1 MKTLEKTQTAN
12 EVLVKEMNEF
22 LADLQIFYQNLRG
35 FHWNVKGSLFFVL
48 HAKFE
53 EYYNE
58 TAEIVDSVAERILM
72 IGGEPLHAFSDYL
85 KVAKIPEVKNI
96 NDGKEA
102 VSAIVKQS
110 EMLLRKMNKLMDFA
124 SDSEDEGT
132 VTLFSDMIGETEKRI
147 WMLKTFL
154 S

>member
-1 MKTLEKTQTAN
+1 MKTSEKQQVKN
-12 EVLVKEMNEF
+12 DVLVNGMNEF

-35 FHWNVKGSLFFVL
+35 FHWNVKGTLFFVL

-58 TAEIVDSVAERILM
+58 SAEWVDEVAERILTL
-72 IGGEPLHAFSDYL
+72 GGEPLHAFSDYL
-85 KVAKIPEVKNI
+85 KVASLPEIKNVG
-96 NDGKEA
+96 DGKKTVEY
-102 VSAIVKQS
+102 VVEQS
-110 EMLLRKMNKLMDFA
+110 ETLLTKMQKLQIEA
-124 SDSEDEGT
+124 AEQNDEGT
-132 VTLFSDMIGETEKRI
+132 NAMLSEMIGETEKRL

>member
-1 MKTLEKTQTAN
+1 MKTSEKQQVKN
-12 EVLVKEMNEF
+12 DVLVNGMNEF

-35 FHWNVKGSLFFVL
+35 FHWNVKGTLFFVL

-58 TAEIVDSVAERILM
+58 SAEWVDEVAERILTL
-72 IGGEPLHAFSDYL
+72 GGEPLHAFSDYL
-85 KVAKIPEVKNI
+85 KVASLPEVKNVG
-96 NDGKEA
+96 DGKKTVEY
-102 VSAIVKQS
+102 VVEQS
-110 EMLLRKMNKLMDFA
+110 ETLLTKMQKLQIEA
-124 SDSEDEGT
+124 AEQNDEGT
-132 VTLFSDMIGETEKRI
+132 NAMLSEMIGETEKRL

>member
-1 MKTLEKTQTAN
+1 MKTSEKQTKN
-12 EVLVKEMNEF
+12 DVRINGMNEF
-22 LADLQIFYQNLRG
+22 LADLQVFYQNVRG

-58 TAEIVDSVAERILM
+58 TAEWVDEVAERILM
-72 IGGEPLHAFSDYL
+72 LGGAPLHTFSDYL
-85 KVAKIPEVKNI
+85 KVASLPEVKNVS
-96 NDGKEA
+96 DGKKTVEY
-102 VSAIVKQS
+102 VVEQS
-110 EMLLRKMNKLMDFA
+110 ETLLEKMKTLQAEAAEEN
-124 SDSEDEGT
+124 DEGT
-132 VTLFSDMIGETEKRI
+132 NAMFSDMIGETEKRL

>member
-1 MKTLEKTQTAN
+1 MKTVEKSNMKN
-12 EVLVKEMNEF
+12 EVLVNGLNEF
-22 LADLQIFYQNLRG
+22 LADIQVFYQNLRG

-58 TAEIVDSVAERILM
+58 TSELADEVAERILM

-85 KVAKIPEVKNI
+85 KVASLPEVKNVS
-96 NDGKEA
+96 DGRKA
-102 VSAIVKQS
+102 VGVVIEQSAILLEKMHKLQS
-110 EMLLRKMNKLMDFA
+110 LAADHN
-124 SDSEDEGT
+124 DEAT
-132 VTLFSDMIGETEKRI
+132 NALFSDMIGETEKRL
-147 WMLKTFL
+147 WMLRTFL